1 MIAIHS
7 WLLVFHRWA
16 GVLSAAFLVIVA
28 VSGAVLVFEFEI
40 DRALNPGTSYV
51 ERAGRLQ
58 TVESMIGRVH
68 AERPGERV
76 ISVRLPEHEG
86 ISYELALRS
95 RLLAYVDPYSG
106 RLLGVRDRERSFA
119 RFVHLLHT
127 RFVMGR
133 AGELFVG
140 WLTVLTL
147 FMSATGLVLWWPRR
161 ILSVGR
167 RQSWRRTNFDLHN
180 VLGFW
185 ASVVIFVISLTGV
198 IIAFESVTDPLIARL
213 DPPGVDVSSLTSAP
227 AAGRTR
233 LSVDEALRIARLS
246 LPGAFAAVSNVPQ
259 SPTDIYRVLLK
270 FPEDRTPAGRSR
282 VYLDQY
288 SGAVLHIQN
297 TRTAPAGTR
306 LLNLKRSAHTGDI
319 YGAPTQALFFIGSL
333 ALAGQIVTGVLIWWR
348 PRRHEAPALAS
359 TGQAAGAR
367 RVRPG
372 RA

>member
-1 MIAIHS
+1 MVAIRP
-7 WLLVFHRWA
+7 WLLAFHRWA

-40 DRALNPGTSYV
+40 DRVLNPAISYV
-51 ERAGRLQ
+51 TPGGRLQ
-58 TVESMIGRVH
+58 AVESLIERVET
-68 AERPGERV
+68 ERPGERV
-76 ISVRLPEHEG
+76 ISVRLPGNEG
-86 ISYELALRS
+86 LSYELALRS

-106 RLLGVRDRERSFA
+106 RLLGVRDREDSFA

-147 FMSATGLVLWWPRR
+147 LMSATGLVLWWPRR
-161 ILSVGR
+161 ILSMCR
-167 RQSWRRTNFDLHN
+167 RESWRRTNFDLHN

-185 ASVVIFVISLTGV
+185 ASLVIVVISLTGV
-198 IIAFESVTDPLIARL
+198 IIAFEPVADPLIARL
-213 DPPGVDVSSLTSAP
+213 DPPGLDVSSLRSGP
-227 AAGRTR
+227 GSGRTR
-233 LSVDEALRIARLS
+233 ISVDEALRIARAS

-259 SPTDIYRVLLK
+259 SPADIYRVLMK

-282 VYLDQY
+282 VYIDQY

-306 LLNLKRSAHTGDI
+306 ILNLKRSAHTGDI
-319 YGAPTQALFFIGSL
+319 YGAPTRAVFFIGSL
-333 ALAGQIVTGVLIWWR
+333 ALAGQVVTGVLIWWR
-348 PRRHEAPALAS
+348 PRRRVAPALEPS
-359 TGQAAGAR
+359 GRQAAGRTTA
-367 RVRPG
+367 
-372 RA
+372 